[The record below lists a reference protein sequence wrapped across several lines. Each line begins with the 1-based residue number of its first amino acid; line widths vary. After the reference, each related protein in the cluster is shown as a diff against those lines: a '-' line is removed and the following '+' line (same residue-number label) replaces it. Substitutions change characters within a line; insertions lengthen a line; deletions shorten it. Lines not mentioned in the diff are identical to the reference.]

1 MIMTALVAALAAAVT
16 AGVSINAYKM
26 GKQAGVDESAKRQ
39 GMFADM
45 LIFSLASNV
54 FSKPFNDT
62 PMPKYKPSSDYK
74 PDTPSDKTSV

>member
-16 AGVSINAYKM
+16 AGVSVYAYNR
-26 GKQAGVDESAKRQ
+26 GKQAGIAESAKRQ
-39 GMFADM
+39 GMFADT

-62 PMPKYKPSSDYK
+62 PMPKYKPSGDYK
-74 PDTPSDKTSV
+74 PDTPSDKTSE